1 MGVII
6 SDSTRPMAM
15 CLSSTLCYALQVL
28 NELTAAGVFWTRIM
42 KGDHWQACLS

>member
-6 SDSTRPMAM
+6 SDSTGLMAM
-15 CLSSTLCYALQVL
+15 RLSSALCYALQVL
-28 NELTAAGVFWTRIM
+28 NQLVAVGHFWKRIM